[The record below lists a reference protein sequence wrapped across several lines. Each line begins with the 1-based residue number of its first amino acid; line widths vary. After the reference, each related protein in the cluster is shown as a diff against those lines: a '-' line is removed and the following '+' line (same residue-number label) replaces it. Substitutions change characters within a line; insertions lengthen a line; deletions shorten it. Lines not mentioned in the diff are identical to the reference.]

1 MAKYYVFNEYSSQL
15 IASLHNGLLHYITDV
30 LFSSA
35 RFKTSVVST
44 YNKAIQL
51 FNQGDKL
58 VPYFPAICV
67 DPTFPLIPTTPE
79 SSKFQTYPIGA
90 GLNMYVYDYI
100 YQDPNVR
107 IAPGMIRIEFNDN
120 IIIWVDSLYEYYDM
134 QMRFLQIFNGLNRDV
149 RLFTLTAYCPLPSR
163 LVNFNQET
171 YTINWQ
177 NFATLQMFDP
187 QGVQIPTMPVTIQ
200 PYMRLTDVG
209 DGSEKYGAES
219 IPQFR
224 MQLDVKMEADIL
236 SSFIIETNY
245 HVTSAPFISI
255 PYPVS
260 FINPNTEVQLPA
272 VNIEPWQPNTNY
284 NVGQL
289 CTIPINWAP
298 NMTVTAGDYVNI
310 NGQCYVALNNGI
322 TGSSMPQ
329 WNPNG
334 ITRDGTVQWQSVP
347 CNLIG
352 YFQETTWNANENITV
367 SNYVNINDQC
377 YLALNNGTAGSSM
390 PQWNSTGITQDG
402 TVEWMLVS
410 CSLFNI
416 NQFNLL
422 QIEGY
427 FVALNS
433 FTSGQTISNMLTQ
446 NNMVVDNNENWQFLG
461 LSVSNITFSNQNQI
475 FYSAQF
481 CGRKSLTDAIW
492 IIVTKNNPVNI
503 LQYQQQSQSML
514 VFADGKIV
522 PSSQYLIQDGIFT
535 LLSPDKAYLIF
546 VQ

>member
-1 MAKYYVFNEYSSQL
+1 MAKYYIFNEYSSQL

-35 RFKTSVVST
+35 RFKTSIVST

-51 FNQGDKL
+51 LNQGDKL
-58 VPYFPAICV
+58 VAYFPAICV

-90 GLNMYVYDYI
+90 GLNTYLYDYI
-100 YQDPNVR
+100 YQDENIR

-120 IIIWVDSLYEYYDM
+120 IIIWVDSLYEYYDI

-149 RLFTLTAYCPLPSR
+149 RLFTLTAYCPLPSK

-177 NFATLQMFDP
+177 KFATLQMFDP

-200 PYMRLTDVG
+200 PYMKLTDVG

-236 SSFIIETNY
+236 SSFVVETNY
-245 HVTSAPFISI
+245 HVTSIPFVSI
-255 PYPVS
+255 PYPIS
-260 FINPNTEVQLPA
+260 FLNPNTEVQLPS
-272 VNIEPWQPNTNY
+272 VNIEPWQPNTYY
-284 NVGQL
+284 NIGQL
-289 CTIPINWAP
+289 CFIPINWAP
-298 NMTVTAGDYVNI
+298 DMAVTAGDYVNI

-322 TGSSMPQ
+322 TGSTMPQ
-329 WNPNG
+329 WNP
-334 ITRDGTVQWQSVP
+334 I
-347 CNLIG
+347 
-352 YFQETTWNANENITV
+352 
-367 SNYVNINDQC
+367 
-377 YLALNNGTAGSSM
+377 
-390 PQWNSTGITQDG
+390 GITQDG
-402 TVEWMLVS
+402 TVEWQAVPCNLIGHFQQVTWQPNENVVAGDYVNINRQCYLALNDGVTGSTMPQWNNNGITLDGTIEWIPVS
-410 CSLFNI
+410 CSLFDI
-416 NQFNLL
+416 ASFSLL
-422 QIEGY
+422 QLVGI
-427 FVALNS
+427 FAALEAC
-433 FTSGQTISNMLTQ
+433 TSGQTISNMLTE
-446 NNMVVDNNENWQFLG
+446 NNTILDSCIIWQFLG
-461 LSVSNITFSNQNQI
+461 LSISNITFSNQNQI

-503 LQYQQQSQSML
+503 LRYQQHCQSML
-514 VFADGKIV
+514 VFADGKVV
-522 PSSQYLIQDGIFT
+522 PPSQYLIHDGIFT